1 MYRVLNW
8 FADMTRANLIGASE
22 TIKLLIITQHI
33 YNLSYFYTSKFDHF
47 FFLIDSLNTI
57 LNEMKQ

>member
-47 FFLIDSLNTI
+47 FF
-57 LNEMKQ
+57 